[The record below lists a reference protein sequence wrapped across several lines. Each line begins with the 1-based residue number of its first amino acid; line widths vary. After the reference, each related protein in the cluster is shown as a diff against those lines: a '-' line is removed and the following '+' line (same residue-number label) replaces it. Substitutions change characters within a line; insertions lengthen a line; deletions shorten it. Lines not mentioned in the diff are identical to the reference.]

1 MKFEKGCRCSLTN
14 SCDSVFNDNNV
25 CNCDDRENNVDVG
38 ILSSRDQLPV
48 TQLAYGASNHRYSFI
63 RYTLGDLICYG
74 KRGLYPSEAGDA
86 DFLFKASYT
95 GGLVI
100 NERKIS
106 LSSSFFREYLIS
118 GSKATMMFENILF
131 GNELESWTGSSFVAP
146 VGGIYAFNLHI
157 VTNYYS
163 RTYRLLAL
171 INNGDDG
178 VDWLIENSNQY
189 KSYNDVGHHH
199 SFQIERELKVGDTLT
214 IYDQYTY
221 NNIMDYSYNK
231 CRTNDEEH
239 SCSYITGRLIKRL

>member
-63 RYTLGDLICYG
+63 HYTLGDLICYG

-100 NERKIS
+100 NERKSS
-106 LSSSFFREYLIS
+106 LSSIFFQGILDFGKQGNYDVREYSL
-118 GSKATMMFENILF
+118 
-131 GNELESWTGSSFVAP
+131 W
-146 VGGIYAFNLHI
+146 
-157 VTNYYS
+157 
-163 RTYRLLAL
+163 
-171 INNGDDG
+171 
-178 VDWLIENSNQY
+178 Q
-189 KSYNDVGHHH
+189 
-199 SFQIERELKVGDTLT
+199 
-214 IYDQYTY
+214 
-221 NNIMDYSYNK
+221 
-231 CRTNDEEH
+231 
-239 SCSYITGRLIKRL
+239 